1 MLDKSI
7 RGIILLVALVG
18 CAGCGGGGMV
28 GLDVSDIS
36 GPGSLNEGQVADYS
50 VTVANGREIGYAWAV
65 EPESAGDLTNADAR
79 KATFHADE
87 VTVNTDISIKV
98 TVTGWKADPV
108 IVERDVTILDTN
120 QAPVAAAHCDKSRIG
135 NGQEIRFFDDTTDPE
150 GSGDIVKWEW
160 DFDYDGNAGFHSES
174 EEREPIHRF
183 DTPGDY
189 RVQLRVTDTSGIS
202 DMLDTPL
209 SIAVIE
215 NVAPVITQV
224 NHSRTTSEAG
234 NEDEAVQLEVVFEDY
249 APPGGPHSI
258 IWSCDYGWFDD
269 YTSPTP
275 RWFPAAEVLECDIA
289 VYVID
294 EFGLTD
300 SGSVHQW
307 TTSLPTIINSAA
319 PGNVVISES
328 LVDAFDGTLNP
339 AAYVFP
345 NDTEDG
351 NVIFVSFWATWSGNS
366 VAGMPLLMS
375 VYGANAGESDY
386 MHLMV
391 NIGEQKETVM
401 DFVTFHS
408 YEGPYWLLDTGA
420 GYYSLTRG
428 WNDDSNGLPQ
438 TFVFDRDGRCRWAYV
453 GQVTSTG
460 DLGSAIDQLL

>member
-1 MLDKSI
+1 MLDKRI

-18 CAGCGGGGMV
+18 CAGCGGGIV
-28 GLDVSDIS
+28 LLSVSEID
-36 GPGSLNEGQVADYS
+36 GPGSMNENQVADYA
-50 VTVANGREIGYAWAV
+50 VTVSSGLDLAYAWAV
-65 EPESAGDLTNADAR
+65 DPSSAGDFTNADNAL
-79 KATFHADE
+79 ATFHANE
-87 VTVNTDISIKV
+87 VTVNTTVDISV
-98 TVTGWKADPV
+98 SVTGFKAEPELV
-108 IVERDVTILDTN
+108 TRAITIVDTN
-120 QAPVAAAHCDKSRIG
+120 QAPVAAAHSDKSRIG
-135 NGQEIRFFDDTTDPE
+135 NGQEVRFFDDTTDPE
-150 GSGDIVKWEW
+150 GGGDIIKWEW
-160 DFDYDGNAGFHSES
+160 DFDFDGNAGFHSDS

-183 DTPGDY
+183 DTAGDY

-209 SIAVIE
+209 SVAVVE

-275 RWFPAAEVLECDIA
+275 KWFPGAEVLECDIA
-289 VYVID
+289 VHVID
-294 EFGLTD
+294 EFGLID

-307 TTSLPTIINSAA
+307 TTSLPTIVNSAA
-319 PGNVVISES
+319 PGNLVISES

-339 AAYVFP
+339 AAYAFP
-345 NDTEDG
+345 NDTADG
-351 NVIFVSFWATWSGNS
+351 NVVLASFWATWSGNS
-366 VAGMPLLMS
+366 VAGIPALLS
-375 VYGANAGESDY
+375 IYGTYASESDY
-386 MHLMV
+386 IHLMI

-408 YEGPYWLLDTGA
+408 YEGPYWLLDTDA

-428 WNDDSNGLPQ
+428 WNGDSNGLPQ

-460 DLGSAIDQLL
+460 DLESAIDQLL